1 MTLYEI
7 SGQYQKLL
15 DMSEEIPPDALRDT
29 LESLDGEYSEKVDGY
44 CAVINQLKA
53 EAGDLDEEIKRMSAR
68 RDSRK
73 NRVKLMREKLAESMS
88 ATGHKNV
95 RTPKFTV
102 YLSRH
107 TGKPQYD
114 ARTLIEWAEQNGH
127 DDLVDYTVG
136 INENAVMGI
145 INWAEKNGRD
155 DLLSYTTT
163 VNEER
168 LLEYMAD
175 HDDAPASIPVTE
187 RANIR

>member
-7 SGQYQKLL
+7 SGQYRRFL
-15 DMSEEIPPDALRDT
+15 DTEDEIPEDAYRDT
-29 LESLDGEYSEKVDGY
+29 LESMDGEYTDNVESY
-44 CAVINQLKA
+44 CSVIRQIEA
-53 EAGDLDEEIKRMSAR
+53 EAKIVQKEKIRMGDVQSAKEKR
-68 RDSRK
+68 
-73 NRVKLMREKLAESMS
+73 VELMREKLAESMS
-88 ATGHKNV
+88 ITRHKKI

-114 ARTLIEWAEQNGH
+114 ERTLIEWAEKNGH

-136 INENAVMGI
+136 INENAVMNI

-155 DLLSYTTT
+155 DLLSYTAT
-163 VNEER
+163 VDEKR

-175 HDDAPASIPVTE
+175 HDDAPAE
-187 RANIR
+187 IRVKESVRIR